1 MFLKVKTIEHIMQ
14 QFAPDS
20 LKEDY
25 DNVGLMV
32 GDKEAQITKILIAL
46 DCTMDV
52 IREAVDSGCNFI
64 LTHHPLLF
72 IKPKTITTETLV
84 GRKVSEI
91 LKNGIN
97 VYASHTNLDS
107 VEGGLND
114 IATEILGFNKYD
126 IIEPSA
132 KLGPSAQ
139 TSPSAQIDSL
149 KRKSGI
155 GRLVILDEPMTLL
168 SLCENVK
175 KAYNAEFIRYVG
187 VGSDLIK
194 TIAIING
201 SGEDYFDES
210 IKLGADCIITG
221 DTKYHGACDLQEL
234 NITLIDPGHFASEWI
249 PLKIFGEKFRKTL
262 IRNGYD
268 NEVIISQKTFDPYKI
283 K

>member
-1 MFLKVKTIEHIMQ
+1 MLLKVKTIEHIMQ
-14 QFAPDS
+14 QFAPTA

-32 GDKEAQITKILIAL
+32 GDCDAQVTKILIAL
-46 DCTMDV
+46 DCTMEI

-84 GRKVSEI
+84 GRKVVEI
-91 LKNGIN
+91 IKNGIN

-114 IATEILGFNKYD
+114 IATEILGFNKYE
-126 IIEPSA
+126 IIESST
-132 KLGPSAQ
+132 K
-139 TSPSAQIDSL
+139 IDSL
-149 KRKSGI
+149 KCAAGI
-155 GRLVILDEPMTLL
+155 GRLVRLDEPMTLS

-175 KAYNAEFIRYVG
+175 KTYNAEFIRYVG
-187 VGSDLIK
+187 AGSDLIK

-221 DTKYHGACDLQEL
+221 DTKYHGACDLAEE
-234 NITLIDPGHFASEWI
+234 NISLIDAGHFATEWT
-249 PLKIFGEKFRKTL
+249 PLKIFGEKFKKIL
-262 IRNGYD
+262 MENGYD
-268 NEVIISQKTFDPYKI
+268 NEVIISQRTFDPYKI
-283 K
+283 V